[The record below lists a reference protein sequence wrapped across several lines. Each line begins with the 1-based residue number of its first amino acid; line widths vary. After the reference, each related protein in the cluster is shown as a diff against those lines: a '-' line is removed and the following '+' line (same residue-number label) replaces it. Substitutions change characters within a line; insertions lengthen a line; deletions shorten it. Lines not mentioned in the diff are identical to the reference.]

1 MTAPVIY
8 ENLVQGTDEWLE
20 ARRGIV
26 TASVI
31 GKLIT
36 TKTLKPAKN
45 DTARALT
52 RTLVAEMITGHI
64 EPVYVSDDMEYGTF
78 IEPIVRDLYTNQ
90 YAPVDEVGFMTRE
103 IDGHT
108 LGYSPDG
115 LVGDDGLIEI
125 KSRKQHIQ
133 LAAFLDG
140 EVPAGNM
147 AQIQAGLLVSK
158 REWCDY
164 ISYCGGMPLFVKRV
178 EPDPQWQEAIAAA
191 LAAFDEAANDILA
204 TYREKTTGL
213 PITDRIDMY
222 AEMVI

>member
-1 MTAPVIY
+1 MTETVIHK
-8 ENLVQGTDEWLE
+8 NLIQGTDEWLE

-26 TASVI
+26 TASVV

-36 TKTLKPAKN
+36 TKTLKPANN
-45 DTARALT
+45 DTARGAI

-103 IDGHT
+103 INGHT

-158 REWCDY
+158 RAWCDY

-191 LAAFDEAANDILA
+191 LEAFDEAANDILTA
-204 TYREKTTGL
+204 YRENTTGL
-213 PITDRIDMY
+213 PITDRIDYM